1 MASRSLNKVMLI
13 GNLTRDP
20 ELRYTPQGTAV
31 CQFGLATNRDW
42 MTSSGERKEEVQF
55 HRVIAWSKL
64 AELCSQLLSKG
75 SKVFVDGRIVYR
87 SFEGKDGLQR
97 NITEVVMDNMIVLSS
112 KRITRTTDEKS
123 TDSVGADGKEDI
135 PVKQVEE
142 EPQKQEKQED
152 AKAKKINKKE
162 TSKKDKEDKKAKKN
176 EPEVEETVS
185 DEEIPF

>member
-1 MASRSLNKVMLI
+1 MASRSLNKVLLI

-42 MTSSGERKEEVQF
+42 MTANGEKKEEVQF

-87 SFEGKDGLQR
+87 SFQGKDGEQK
-97 NITEVVMDNMIVLSS
+97 NITEIVMDNMIVLSS
-112 KRITRTTDEKS
+112 RGISAKTT
-123 TDSVGADGKEDI
+123 AFA
-135 PVKQVEE
+135 QVEDEVAE
-142 EPQKQEKQED
+142 ETVEETKS
-152 AKAKKINKKE
+152 KKE
-162 TSKKDKEDKKAKKN
+162 PKKESKKEKKPNSDKEDKKL
-176 EPEVEETVS
+176 VEEKKEKEEETEAEDIS
-185 DEEIPF
+185 DDEIPF